1 METDAGRDTAD
12 QDAAA
17 VRQVLAGDVSAFEGI
32 VRRWQAR
39 LVTLAWRFCR
49 DRSLAEDMA
58 QEAFVKAFRSLK
70 AFRGESSFATWL
82 TAIAL
87 NSYRTAL
94 RAREP
99 IAVPLDPERAAAG
112 EPGAEAA
119 LRERQRAE
127 AIRQAVM
134 TLPPRYRDPIALFY
148 FEERD
153 LAETARVLGLPQG
166 TVKARLHRGRALLK
180 RKTASRLG

>member
-1 METDAGRDTAD
+1 METHAGRDAAD
-12 QDAAA
+12 EDAAA
-17 VRQVLAGDVSAFEGI
+17 VRQVLAGDTAAFEGI
-32 VRRWQAR
+32 VRRWQGR
-39 LVTLAWRFCR
+39 LVNLAWRFCR

-58 QEAFVKAFRSLK
+58 QEAFVKAFRSLG

-99 IAVPLDPERAAAG
+99 VAMPFDPERAEGG
-112 EPGAEAA
+112 EPGVEAA

-127 AIRQAVM
+127 AIRQAVL

-148 FEERD
+148 FQEMD
-153 LAETARVLGLPQG
+153 LAETSRVLGLPEG

-180 RKTASRLG
+180 RKTAARLG

>member
-1 METDAGRDTAD
+1 METHAGRDTAAE
-12 QDAAA
+12 DAAA
-17 VRQVLAGDVSAFEGI
+17 VRQVLAGDVAAFEGI
-32 VRRWQAR
+32 VRRWQGR
-39 LVTLAWRFCR
+39 LVNLAWRFCR
-49 DRSLAEDMA
+49 DRTLAEDMA

-70 AFRGESSFATWL
+70 TFRGESSFATWL

-112 EPGAEAA
+112 EPAVEAA

-134 TLPPRYRDPIALFY
+134 TLPPRYRDPITLFY
-148 FEERD
+148 FEEMD
-153 LAETARVLGLPQG
+153 LAATSRVLGLPDG
-166 TVKARLHRGRALLK
+166 TVKARLHRARALLK
-180 RKTASRLG
+180 RKAGAHLG